1 MLRSRILSLMLHV
14 DSYCKKFRFCVLFPN
29 FPNLFFLFEGV
40 FGLNCDMGTI
50 NFFPGGGFS
59 MWVS

>member
-14 DSYCKKFRFCVLFPN
+14 DSYCKSSDFAFRSLICFSC
-29 FPNLFFLFEGV
+29 FEGV
-40 FGLNCDMGTI
+40 FGVNCDMGTI
-50 NFFPGGGFS
+50 KFYSGGDLS